1 MRDLASADVR
11 FAVSRYTARSVQR
24 ISGSPVEFLG
34 AGVDIE
40 AFYPPAVPPAN
51 DPPVVGCVS
60 RFVPRKGQDRLIEA
74 VARLDRDV
82 ELLFVGKGRTENE
95 LRRKAE
101 DLGVRIRFE
110 VDVPWSELPGL
121 YQQMDIFCMPSKS
134 RWAGLEVEGLGLVFL
149 EAAASGV
156 PVLVGDSG
164 GARETVLPGE
174 TGFVVGDVDS
184 IMEGLEILLDD
195 PVEASQM
202 GQRGRRL
209 VEGEFTWTR
218 VVERLC
224 EGFAPFL
231 G

>member
-1 MRDLASADVR
+1 VRRSRSLVRSLAYGN
-11 FAVSRYTARSVQR
+11 F
-24 ISGSPVEFLG
+24 SGVTC

-40 AFYPPAVPPAN
+40 AFHPPAVPPAN

-74 VARLDRDV
+74 AARLERDV
-82 ELLFVGKGRTENE
+82 ELLFVGRGRTEGE

-101 DLGVRIRFE
+101 NLGVRTRFE
-110 VDVPWSELPGL
+110 VDVPWTELPGL
-121 YQQMDIFCMPSKS
+121 YQQMDVFCMPSKS

-156 PVLVGDSG
+156 PILVGDSG
-164 GARETVLPGE
+164 GAPETVLPGA
-174 TGFVVGDVDS
+174 TGFVVSDVDS
-184 IMEGLEILLDD
+184 ITEGLEILLDD
-195 PVEASQM
+195 PVAAKHM
-202 GQRGRRL
+202 GHRGRRL
-209 VEGEFTWTR
+209 VESEFTWTR
-218 VVERLC
+218 VVERLY